1 MKRARASDVKSIT
14 PIPPKIM
21 GNVAMFH
28 KVLTFDLV
36 SFPPHIKLQTIFLI
50 WVHMVIG
57 LQQDAIYQLDVNRR
71 CNSSPGPSLL

>member
-1 MKRARASDVKSIT
+1 MKRAWALNVKSIT

-36 SFPPHIKLQTIFLI
+36 SFSPHLKLRTVFLI

-57 LQQDAIYQLDVNRR
+57 LQQAAIYQLDVNKRSS
-71 CNSSPGPSLL
+71 SSPGPSFL